1 MKKSIIIMLGLAL
14 MSVQSFA
21 DTRAQA
27 LLLHNGQGKSFDANQ
42 LQEAV
47 NEAVDG
53 DTIYLS
59 EGTFVT
65 GKNNDDTLIVE
76 KAVSIIGT
84 GETTKLAGYV
94 NIAIDGNPISNGL
107 EFGRMHITKDLVVI
121 KKMHGLKVSQ
131 CFIDG
136 YFTATDT
143 ITGIKMDRCFA
154 RTFTPTQYIRSATVT
169 NSIFTCI
176 GSFYNDPKKAVYFN
190 SYGCDLLFMNCNIYQ
205 ISVYEPALTTKGGHV
220 GDATFVNCMIDNIKN
235 WDYRQEANIYTNCL
249 LRGTFASGNTVT
261 NCYNNSNFKIE
272 YDVKNSYF
280 IVCKLNNQEVNS
292 EMLRDNGYIG
302 TDGSVVGALG
312 GATPFSMQ
320 ADGLRVKESVLRV
333 DPDTRQLNVT
343 LKVEKQ

>member
-107 EFGRMHITKDLVVI
+107 EFGRMHITKDLLVI

-176 GSFYNDPKKAVYFN
+176 GSFYNDPKKAVNESLTSKEQVVDIAKTAY
-190 SYGCDLLFMNCNIYQ
+190 MNM
-205 ISVYEPALTTKGGHV
+205 G
-220 GDATFVNCMIDNIKN
+220 
-235 WDYRQEANIYTNCL
+235 
-249 LRGTFASGNTVT
+249 
-261 NCYNNSNFKIE
+261 
-272 YDVKNSYF
+272 YDVDNMPIILDLF
-280 IVCKLNNQEVNS
+280 ILISPSAQ
-292 EMLRDNGYIG
+292 I
-302 TDGSVVGALG
+302 A
-312 GATPFSMQ
+312 P
-320 ADGLRVKESVLRV
+320 
-333 DPDTRQLNVT
+333 P
-343 LKVEKQ
+343 